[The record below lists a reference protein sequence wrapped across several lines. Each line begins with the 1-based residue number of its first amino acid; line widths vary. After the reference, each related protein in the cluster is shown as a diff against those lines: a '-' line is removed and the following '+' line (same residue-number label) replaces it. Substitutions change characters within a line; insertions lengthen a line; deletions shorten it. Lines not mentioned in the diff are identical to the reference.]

1 MKIPV
6 QMGTVGG
13 VPVVGDFSES
23 AKPVAVKL
31 SANYEQSRDI
41 HSHCTSVGVGPRVC
55 AGVEQSFP
63 AFEARA
69 LIAAGAATLVLSH
82 MSISIVDAAGNK
94 GELRI
99 ADLMD
104 AIAEEIVAD
113 ATREVIKQLEE
124 VIATA
129 TVVAADERERRL
141 REVARLGQGNLEI
154 VQ

>member
-1 MKIPV
+1 
-6 QMGTVGG
+6 
-13 VPVVGDFSES
+13 
-23 AKPVAVKL
+23 
-31 SANYEQSRDI
+31 
-41 HSHCTSVGVGPRVC
+41 
-55 AGVEQSFP
+55 
-63 AFEARA
+63 
-69 LIAAGAATLVLSH
+69 